1 MNETPRKVIESSEKC
16 YLCSLSCLKNNR
28 VFIFG
33 KSTIN
38 ICSILSS
45 AIDVDVR
52 KYSESADLSICKN
65 ICYKLVLRFNNSLDK
80 CNNIKEEIKEKFQSE
95 RQVRTKRLRSRE
107 ESPKDSSKQ
116 SHHAELSKT
125 TKVQRHCVAAKSLQ
139 FNDTSTTCTSSEN
152 SLPVEQCITVLD
164 SSPFSLQPTS
174 SLFMNQ
180 PKSLPDLAIAASSP
194 LFCSTPVLSSKSAGT
209 RDVVKGTVRMTIHHP
224 SKSVTKTL
232 DHTYEAVGK
241 ALFYGPPSRV
251 ATAVMNCEPIRKE
264 VTKKVLRIVSKEVN
278 SLCSRREP
286 SILRK
291 CEKNDL
297 MNFDM
302 QLLCQ
307 EWAQR
312 APLFHSFLLTCACS
326 KSTANA
332 TWLPSI
338 AISGSVLLKQRNPH
352 MNATA
357 SVLGILLKSKS
368 IEVSNILKYSTVEY
382 TIFTLDVIFSH
393 FR

>member
-1 MNETPRKVIESSEKC
+1 M
-16 YLCSLSCLKNNR
+16 
-28 VFIFG
+28 
-33 KSTIN
+33 
-38 ICSILSS
+38 
-45 AIDVDVR
+45 
-52 KYSESADLSICKN
+52 
-65 ICYKLVLRFNNSLDK
+65 
-80 CNNIKEEIKEKFQSE
+80 
-95 RQVRTKRLRSRE
+95 
-107 ESPKDSSKQ
+107 
-116 SHHAELSKT
+116 
-125 TKVQRHCVAAKSLQ
+125 
-139 FNDTSTTCTSSEN
+139 
-152 SLPVEQCITVLD
+152 
-164 SSPFSLQPTS
+164 
-174 SLFMNQ
+174 
-180 PKSLPDLAIAASSP
+180 
-194 LFCSTPVLSSKSAGT
+194 
-209 RDVVKGTVRMTIHHP
+209 
-224 SKSVTKTL
+224 
-232 DHTYEAVGK
+232 
-241 ALFYGPPSRV
+241 V